1 MVRVA
6 YIEIINVMVATRMQ
20 NLTTTMKQLV
30 VIDQQIGVLTI
41 SPGAVVHLEKK
52 GTWTINKQIKVRR
65 NGLISLHFKFCKV
78 MGDYDWRRFG

>member
-30 VIDQQIGVLTI
+30 VIDQQIGVLPI

-52 GTWTINKQIKVRR
+52 GT
-65 NGLISLHFKFCKV
+65 
-78 MGDYDWRRFG
+78 

>member
-20 NLTTTMKQLV
+20 NLTTMKQLV
-30 VIDQQIGVLTI
+30 VIDQQIGVSLTI

-52 GTWTINKQIKVRR
+52 R
-65 NGLISLHFKFCKV
+65 LEH
-78 MGDYDWRRFG
+78 

>member
-1 MVRVA
+1 MVRVV

-20 NLTTTMKQLV
+20 NLTTIKQLV

-52 GTWTINKQIKVRR
+52 GTWTINK
-65 NGLISLHFKFCKV
+65 
-78 MGDYDWRRFG
+78 

>member
-52 GTWTINKQIKVRR
+52 GNMNNK
-65 NGLISLHFKFCKV
+65 
-78 MGDYDWRRFG
+78 

>member
-20 NLTTTMKQLV
+20 NLTTIKQLV

-52 GTWTINKQIKVRR
+52 GT
-65 NGLISLHFKFCKV
+65 
-78 MGDYDWRRFG
+78 

>member
-20 NLTTTMKQLV
+20 NLTTIKQLV
-30 VIDQQIGVLTI
+30 VIDQQFGVLTI

-52 GTWTINKQIKVRR
+52 GTWTINK
-65 NGLISLHFKFCKV
+65 
-78 MGDYDWRRFG
+78 

>member
-20 NLTTTMKQLV
+20 NLTTIKQLV

-52 GTWTINKQIKVRR
+52 GTWTINK
-65 NGLISLHFKFCKV
+65 
-78 MGDYDWRRFG
+78 

>member
-30 VIDQQIGVLTI
+30 VIDQQIGVSLTI

-52 GTWTINKQIKVRR
+52 GT
-65 NGLISLHFKFCKV
+65 
-78 MGDYDWRRFG
+78 

>member
-20 NLTTTMKQLV
+20 NLTTIKQLV
-30 VIDQQIGVLTI
+30 VTDQQIGVLTI

-52 GTWTINKQIKVRR
+52 GTWTINK
-65 NGLISLHFKFCKV
+65 
-78 MGDYDWRRFG
+78 